1 MEREVDTLLRKGAIE
16 VVPPHERES
25 GFYNQY
31 IIVPKKDGGLHPIL
45 DLRQLNRSF
54 SRLKFRMLTIRQN
67 QVWGLVCF
75 DRSIRRI
82 FSYLHPSHSQE
93 VSTQLLICYGPRKR
107 GLHASKQ
114 TLSRWIV
121 DAINMSYESSDLPSP
136 MGVKAHSTRSVVASK
151 DFFADVP
158 LQDNNANNCNNAGWS
173 APLTFVRF
181 YGLDLRANPGSS
193 VLLP

>member
-16 VVPPHERES
+16 VVPPRERES

-45 DLRQLNRSF
+45 DLRQLNSSF
-54 SRLKFRMLTIRQN
+54 SRLKFRMLTIRQVVT
-67 QVWGLVCF
+67 QI
-75 DRSIRRI
+75 RSEDWFVLIDLQDAYFHI
-82 FSYLHPSHSQE
+82 SILPTE
-93 VSTQLLICYGPRKR
+93 VSTQLLICYGPLKR

-114 TLSRWIV
+114 THSRWIV
-121 DAINMSYESSDLPSP
+121 DAINMSYDSTDLPSQ

-158 LQDNNANNCNNAGWS
+158 LQDICNIAGWS